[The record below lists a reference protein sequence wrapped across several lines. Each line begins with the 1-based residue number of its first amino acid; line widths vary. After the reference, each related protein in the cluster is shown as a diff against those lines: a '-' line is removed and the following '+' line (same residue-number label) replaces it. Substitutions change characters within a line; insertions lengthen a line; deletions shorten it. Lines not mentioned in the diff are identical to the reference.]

1 MKGSPTVHLVYTTY
15 CYDNAQVSGGIVD
28 IVLLLFVF
36 HFIIIVR
43 RVPIP
48 VPVPVTSNTL
58 RCSDDLT

>member
-36 HFIIIVR
+36 HFIIICSESTNTS
-43 RVPIP
+43 
-48 VPVPVTSNTL
+48 TSNKQYSTL
-58 RCSDDLT
+58 

>member
-36 HFIIIVR
+36 HFIIICSDSTNTS
-43 RVPIP
+43 
-48 VPVPVTSNTL
+48 TSNKQFSTL
-58 RCSDDLT
+58 